1 MTTGEWVLIAM
12 GVLVAGVLGRL
23 WRGAEGRLAQQQRTS
38 EKLEEERAD
47 LSNRLARE
55 SSARKKQS
63 EELATL
69 RKRADKAKK
78 RNARVEKGAQDLPLG
93 TASRVADL
101 DAQIVRA
108 ERERDQR
115 RTECEELGRQVADLE
130 ARLEVA
136 LRPTPIEPPTAAAE
150 EIQAVGAATSEAL
163 DRQRA
168 ESARQVKVMEEA
180 LAESRE
186 AQARMRKRMANQE
199 QLYASVRSEL
209 EVKKDRLRTQEE
221 QIQRLQALEVVVADL
236 S

>member
-23 WRGAEGRLAQQQRTS
+23 WRGAEGRLAQQQRAC
-38 EKLEEERAD
+38 EKLDEERDD

-55 SSARKKQS
+55 SSARKKQG

-78 RNARVEKGAQDLPLG
+78 RSARVEKGAQDLPLG
-93 TASRVADL
+93 TAARVADL

-108 ERERDQR
+108 ERERDQS
-115 RTECEELGRQVADLE
+115 RTEREQLSQQVAELE
-130 ARLEVA
+130 ARLEVS
-136 LRPTPIEPPTAAAE
+136 LRPPPVEPAPAADPLE
-150 EIQAVGAATSEAL
+150 EGGADASEEL
-163 DRQRA
+163 GRQLA
-168 ESARQVKVMEEA
+168 ESGLKVSKLEEA
-180 LAESRE
+180 LGQARQ
-186 AQARMRKRMANQE
+186 AQARMRKRISTQE
-199 QLYASVRSEL
+199 ELYASVRSEL

-221 QIQRLQALEVVVADL
+221 QIQRLQALEVVVADM

>member
-1 MTTGEWVLIAM
+1 M
-12 GVLVAGVLGRL
+12 
-23 WRGAEGRLAQQQRTS
+23 
-38 EKLEEERAD
+38 
-47 LSNRLARE
+47 
-55 SSARKKQS
+55 
-63 EELATL
+63 
-69 RKRADKAKK
+69 
-78 RNARVEKGAQDLPLG
+78 
-93 TASRVADL
+93 
-101 DAQIVRA
+101 
-108 ERERDQR
+108 
-115 RTECEELGRQVADLE
+115 
-130 ARLEVA
+130 
-136 LRPTPIEPPTAAAE
+136 
-150 EIQAVGAATSEAL
+150 GAATSEAL